1 MIKRTP
7 QFIAANLY
15 VTIDAIGFNV
25 NGGSQYASWIRELV
39 SVSVTN
45 VYPSVTAEI
54 SLPHNVRP
62 CNVVDMDNI
71 EDAEVLGS
79 IHTHEVWGYTHKNE
93 DVQTYMDE
101 AIKMDDTWNVYEEF
115 INNDGLED
123 NPEFFDEQRVE
134 NNTDACPI
142 PNPTPEWFT
151 LNTWDNIHD
160 PSASMETCLTSW

>member
-1 MIKRTP
+1 
-7 QFIAANLY
+7 
-15 VTIDAIGFNV
+15 
-25 NGGSQYASWIRELV
+25 
-39 SVSVTN
+39 
-45 VYPSVTAEI
+45 
-54 SLPHNVRP
+54 
-62 CNVVDMDNI
+62 MDNI
-71 EDAEVLGS
+71 EDVEVLGS
-79 IHTHEVWGYTHKNE
+79 FYTHEVRGYTHKNE

-134 NNTDACPI
+134 NNMDACPI

-151 LNTWDNIHD
+151 SNTWDNIHD